1 MRRVG
6 FFALMITAAFG
17 CGEDTDVSEWLP
29 GGSAG
34 DSESPEDDES
44 ADDDEDE
51 PPADDDAAPP
61 EDDEDEPAPE
71 DDESDAA
78 SETTLP
84 TDTDESTSSTGGAES
99 SESSTGEPVDPP
111 PFDPLYR
118 ITTRI
123 HRGNSGLTDD
133 ELLGYLLEMNTIWR
147 DQAAVCF
154 EFEVV
159 DHDDPMTDGFDMWF
173 QPEVGG
179 PNGYYSGDHDIWVR
193 DYPSLGSAPNPVQYG
208 GARTAA
214 HELGHGLTL
223 DHDQSSD
230 DYLMRSGTEGFSI
243 PDYQITASRERAAQK
258 ALADTTPLKCGDPVF

>member
-1 MRRVG
+1 MLL
-6 FFALMITAAFG
+6 ALTVG
-17 CGEDTDVSEWLP
+17 CGETTDSMEWLP

-34 DSESPEDDES
+34 DSEASEDEPSDDEN
-44 ADDDEDE
+44 D
-51 PPADDDAAPP
+51 PPADDDEAPP
-61 EDDEDEPAPE
+61 EDDEDDPPPE
-71 DDESDAA
+71 DDADESDSA
-78 SETTLP
+78 SETVQP
-84 TDTDESTSSTGGAES
+84 TDTDAGGTTTGAGES

-118 ITTRI
+118 IAVRI
-123 HRGNSGLTDD
+123 HRGDSGLTDD
-133 ELLGYLLEMNTIWR
+133 ELLDYLIEMNTIWR

-159 DHDDPMTDGFDMWF
+159 DHDDPMADGFDMWF

-193 DYPSLGSAPNPVQYG
+193 DYPSLGSAPNPVAFG

-230 DYLMRSGTEGFSI
+230 DYLMRSGTEGFGI
-243 PDYQITASRERAAQK
+243 PEYQITSSRQRAAQK
-258 ALADTTPLKCGDPVF
+258 ALADTAPLKCGDPVF

>member
-1 MRRVG
+1 ML
-6 FFALMITAAFG
+6 ATPFG
-17 CGEDTDVSEWLP
+17 CGEDADPSEWLP

-34 DSESPEDDES
+34 DSETPDDEES
-44 ADDDEDE
+44 ADEDEDEDE
-51 PPADDDAAPP
+51 PPADDDDAPP
-61 EDDEDEPAPE
+61 EDDEDEPPPD
-71 DDESDAA
+71 DDEGDAA
-78 SETTLP
+78 SETLP
-84 TDTDESTSSTGGAES
+84 SDTDESTSSTGTAES
-99 SESSTGEPVDPP
+99 SESSTGEPIDPP

-147 DQAAVCF
+147 EQAAVCF

-159 DHDDPMTDGFDMWF
+159 DHDDPMPDGFDMWF

-193 DYPSLGSAPNPVQYG
+193 DYPSLGSAPNPVEYG

-230 DYLMRSGTEGFSI
+230 DYLMRSGTQGFAI